1 MSDVKSRKLIS
12 VIVPV
17 YNAERTLE
25 RCINSI
31 LNQTYRDL
39 EIIMVDDASI
49 DSSREVMMHLEQ
61 TDPERIMVVCNDV
74 NRGAGG
80 ARNIALEYAH
90 GDYLAFVDSD
100 DYIHTEFLE
109 KLAEEMEKG
118 GHDFVDCGYF
128 DEREDRAVLHT
139 GRELRGALNNSK
151 RCELIAA
158 GGYLCTKLFRRGL
171 FYDHDIRF
179 REKCILEDSE
189 ILVEMIACARS
200 VGAVE
205 ETMYWYSASV
215 SSSSR
220 GQASVSYVN
229 NIYEAMKALTHLKDT
244 LDDYESLR
252 PAIEYEILQMY
263 DYGVIRILADMQGDH
278 VMDTLNELKRLRDLR
293 MDHVTKGYDNSFV
306 RDRIKKPDIELMVLN
321 DEDPAKL
328 IRRYK

>member
-1 MSDVKSRKLIS
+1 MSDVKSGKLIS

-31 LNQTYRDL
+31 LNQTYRNL
-39 EIIMVDDASI
+39 EIIMVDDAST
-49 DSSREVMMHLEQ
+49 DSSREVMMRLEQ

-139 GRELRGALNNSK
+139 GRELRGTLDDNK
-151 RCELIAA
+151 RIGLIVA
-158 GGYLCTKLFRRGL
+158 GGYLWSKLFRREL
-171 FYDHDIRF
+171 FFDNGVHF
-179 REKCILEDSE
+179 RENCILEDSE
-189 ILVEMIACARS
+189 TLVELIAYAKS
-200 VGAVE
+200 IGAVE
-205 ETMYWYSASV
+205 DTLYWYSASPDSV
-215 SSSSR
+215 SR
-220 GQASVSYVN
+220 GQSSVSYVN
-229 NIYEAMKALTHLKDT
+229 NIYEAMKALTGLKDK
-244 LDDYESLR
+244 LESYDALR
-252 PAIEYEILQMY
+252 SAIEYEIIQMY
-263 DYGVIRILADMQGDH
+263 DYGVIRVLADIQSDH
-278 VMDTLNELKRLRDLR
+278 VMDTLGELKRLRDLR
-293 MDHVTKGYDNSFV
+293 VDHVTGGYGNSFV
-306 RDRIKKPDIELMVLN
+306 RDKIKKLDIELMTLN
-321 DEDPAKL
+321 DEDPKKL
-328 IRRYK
+328 ISRYK

>member
-1 MSDVKSRKLIS
+1 
-12 VIVPV
+12 
-17 YNAERTLE
+17 
-25 RCINSI
+25 
-31 LNQTYRDL
+31 
-39 EIIMVDDASI
+39 MVDDAST
-49 DSSREVMMHLEQ
+49 DSSREVMMRLEQ

-80 ARNIALEYAH
+80 ARNIALEYAR

-100 DYIHTEFLE
+100 DYIHTSFCEL
-109 KLAEEMEKG
+109 LVNEMEKG

-263 DYGVIRILADMQGDH
+263 DYGVIRVLDDMRNDH
-278 VMDTLNELKRLRDLR
+278 VMDTVNELKRLRDLR
-293 MDHVTKGYDNSFV
+293 INHVTKGYDNSFV
-306 RDRIKKPDIELMVLN
+306 RDRVKKPDIELMVLN